1 MVLDVLD
8 VIEMVILH
16 EWKSDGWR
24 IYTRSNVTGLTVE
37 KVLNKL
43 WR

>member
-16 EWKSDGWR
+16 EWKSDSDVSIRVVMLQSWP
-24 IYTRSNVTGLTVE
+24 
-37 KVLNKL
+37 
-43 WR
+43 